1 MFNKSN
7 IKIVKNITIE
17 TLVSQNQDIDA
28 SDLDGEKVMMNLD
41 KGEYFM
47 MNEIGSRIWD
57 IIENPVKVDEVVVTL
72 LSEYEVDR
80 ETCENTV
87 LEFLGRLNNA
97 ELITVN

>member
-72 LSEYEVDR
+72 LNEYEVDR
-80 ETCENTV
+80 GTCETTV
-87 LEFLGRLNNA
+87 
-97 ELITVN
+97 